1 MHFLEVAVQNVR
13 GFTPA
18 GRVALKPGYLVFKP
32 AAPGEPPP
40 LAGLALAILYADGR
54 GGESSFLAPGQRA
67 GKAAFSLVG
76 KDGAIY
82 RVLRELGG
90 SGSLH
95 RINPSTQAQELIT
108 QDASEALQFLRGQ
121 VGLVPRTTF
130 EQVCCLQLS
139 QLPSRRPRPKPGG
152 GRTESKTGLHALA
165 PAALPSAQS
174 VAPAA
179 DIPAAEARLRELE
192 RELATAREVD
202 QLQFQL
208 DGINSQIFELDT
220 KLTSTEGLKRQL
232 QQAEAEV
239 AQAPTPEALGMSADI
254 FERLARHP
262 KAVLKRDEALA
273 RLQAEREAEAERVAS
288 ITQVEPLYRNLYF
301 LGSLGAGVLL
311 LALGLTLRLLNPE
324 GVGRYLTLLDIPAFG
339 AAAYFAL
346 RYVEELKQS
355 QNVGRKDE
363 KLALREK
370 KILEE
375 FEAEDMPVRLAMK
388 AADVDSPE
396 DIYRVLGRRAELEER
411 LQALHEQL
419 AAMEAD
425 PDFQAAAHRQAELRQ
440 EAEQLS
446 AEVADKGAYARDMR
460 EVEREISRVRE
471 SIELAKAPPP
481 AAPAAAG
488 PAASAKPGE
497 PLEDPT
503 PALLNQAADLFTTD
517 LRSLTPLLRDRFLQ
531 YLTALTDKRYSGV
544 EWDKEGKAVL
554 LTPDGRRLPA
564 GELPP
569 RDLDL
574 YYLGLRMTVVEKA
587 SARVKLPLLVED
599 VLAGME
605 DSRLPLLGR
614 MLKHL
619 GTVNQV
625 LHVTAHPGF
634 AQLADGALTL

>member
-1 MHFLEVAVQNVR
+1 MHFVEVAVQNVR
-13 GFTPA
+13 GFAPS

-32 AAPGEPPP
+32 AAPGEPGP

-54 GGESSFLAPGQRA
+54 GGESSFLAPGQRS

-76 KDGAIY
+76 KDGAVY

-95 RINPSTQAQELIT
+95 RINPATQAQELIT
-108 QDASEALQFLRGQ
+108 EDASEALQFLRGQ
-121 VGLVPRTTF
+121 AGLIPRTTF

-139 QLPSRRPRPKPGG
+139 QLPSRRPRSKPA
-152 GRTESKTGLHALA
+152 GRTESKTGLQALSS
-165 PAALPSAQS
+165 AALPSAQS

-192 RELATAREVD
+192 KELALAREVD

-220 KLTSTEGLKRQL
+220 KMTSTEGIKRQI

-239 AQAPTPEALGMSADI
+239 AQAPTPEALGMPADI

-262 KAVLKRDEALA
+262 KAVLKKDEALA
-273 RLQAEREAEAERVAS
+273 RLQAEREAEAERVAAIS
-288 ITQVEPLYRNLYF
+288 QVEPLYRNPFF
-301 LGSLGAGVLL
+301 LGAAGVGVLFLL
-311 LALGLTLRLLNPE
+311 LGLVLRVSNPE
-324 GVGRYLTLLDIPAFG
+324 SLGRYLALLDIPAFG
-339 AAAYFAL
+339 VAAYFAL
-346 RYVEELKQS
+346 RYVDELKQS

-363 KLALREK
+363 KLAARER

-411 LQALHEQL
+411 LQALREQL

-425 PDFQAAAHRQAELRQ
+425 PEFRAAAQRQAQLRR

-446 AEVADKGAYARDMR
+446 AEVAEKGSYARDMR
-460 EVEREISRVRE
+460 EVEREMGRVRE

-488 PAASAKPGE
+488 PAAASPKPGE

-517 LRSLTPLLRDRFLQ
+517 LRSLTPILRDRFLQ
-531 YLTALTDKRYSGV
+531 YLTALTDKRYTGV

-554 LTPDGRRLPA
+554 ATPDGRRLPA

-569 RDLDL
+569 KDLDL
-574 YYLGLRMTVVEKA
+574 YYLGLRMTVVEKV
-587 SARVKLPLLVED
+587 SARVKLPLLIED

-605 DSRLPLLGR
+605 ESRLPLLGR

-634 AQLADGALTL
+634 AQLSDGALTL